1 MYWTQQKKIKD
12 PKFKTRYFG
21 KCRDE
26 ITLNV
31 IYRGVR
37 FWYQIKC

>member
-1 MYWTQQKKIKD
+1 MYLTQQKKIKD
-12 PKFKTRYFG
+12 PKSKTRYFG

-26 ITLNV
+26 ITLHV